1 MSVPPRKIRKKRDP
15 GGTREAILQ
24 AARKILA
31 LGGKEGLSVARVAQ
45 RAGVNR
51 GTAYQHFQ
59 TRAQLIEATAAW
71 VSEKLYREVF
81 GDPAIARDQPIEAIS
96 SEALTHHLA

>member
-1 MSVPPRKIRKKRDP
+1 MSVPPKKIRKKRDP

-45 RAGVNR
+45 RAGSIAAQPTSISR
-51 GTAYQHFQ
+51 
-59 TRAQLIEATAAW
+59 RAR
-71 VSEKLYREVF
+71 S
-81 GDPAIARDQPIEAIS
+81 
-96 SEALTHHLA
+96 